1 MTQPSQSR
9 ERTAI
14 SWGRT
19 ALGAAGLGVL
29 LLRMGITRDSPVE
42 IVSAALAL
50 LTSAAFASRG
60 RTAYRLGSESDTLMA
75 VRATTL
81 ALVAVGVLAII
92 GALV

>member
-1 MTQPSQSR
+1 MTRPGQAR

-29 LLRMGITRDSPVE
+29 LLRLGIHRESPSE
-42 IVSAALAL
+42 IASGVLAL

-60 RTAYRLGSESDTLMA
+60 RLAYRLGAEVGTLAA
-75 VRATTL
+75 VRAATV

-92 GALV
+92 GALT